1 MRIRREKNYI
11 KMPAFAARLYD
22 NLTSIKG
29 IDRSFEEIAD
39 FMVGIL
45 PKGRLLDVGTGQ
57 GLLIIA
63 ISNKNP
69 ALDLSGIDT
78 DDSMLAIAR
87 QNIRSIKGVDLRI
100 GNIRKTEYADDFFDC
115 IVSAGNFHG
124 WENPAE
130 GLDEIF
136 RILKPGT
143 TAYLFDTHR
152 DYHRKVLRRRLA
164 VYLDDYPF
172 IRKRVLIH
180 FLKRQL
186 RMAYSLPEIEA
197 IIKQT
202 KFRNSYSIREIELG
216 NLPMYV
222 RMELKKE

>member
-1 MRIRREKNYI
+1 
-11 KMPAFAARLYD
+11 MPAFAARLYD

-39 FMVGIL
+39 FMVGVL

-87 QNIRSIKGVDLRI
+87 KNIRSIKGVDLRV
-100 GNIRKTEYADDFFDC
+100 GNIIKTEYADDFFDC
-115 IVSAGNFHG
+115 IVSAGSFHE
-124 WENPAE
+124 WDNPAE
-130 GLDEIF
+130 GLEEIY
-136 RILKPGT
+136 RILKPDR
-143 TAYLFDTHR
+143 TAYIFDTHR
-152 DYHRKVLRRRLA
+152 DYHRKILRRRLA
-164 VYLDDYPF
+164 VYLNDYPF
-172 IRKRVLIH
+172 VRKRILIH